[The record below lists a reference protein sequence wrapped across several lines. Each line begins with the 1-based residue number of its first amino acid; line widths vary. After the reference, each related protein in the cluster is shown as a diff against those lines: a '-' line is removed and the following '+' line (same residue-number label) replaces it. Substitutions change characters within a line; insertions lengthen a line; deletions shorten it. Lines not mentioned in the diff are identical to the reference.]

1 MYIDNDGHTRYYE
14 YGRYN
19 PQIAYGNSSK
29 STYEGNWV
37 KRTVPDMKRGES
49 YESYIERFKR

>member
-1 MYIDNDGHTRYYE
+1 MYIDNDGHTKYYE
-14 YGRYN
+14 YGRYD
-19 PQIAYGNSSK
+19 PRIAYGNSRK